1 MQEKPKNKDSKE
13 IPITWER
20 DGKPSAAYLRLYA
33 RLFADILGSR
43 KATNSS
49 NESGVKHEE

>member
-13 IPITWER
+13 IPIMWER

-33 RLFADILGSR
+33 RIFADIARAQMG
-43 KATNSS
+43 TNARSDDGI
-49 NESGVKHEE
+49 EHVE